1 MSATG
6 TFVKS
11 ASSVYAEYG
20 YETNFGGGVTNPP
33 INFGKEVKVS
43 SLEFKNNQMPLGQ
56 LYSPEIESFAY
67 GRNEGKASVEYVLSN
82 PWFLQSI
89 LGVATSSVATGSLYK
104 HIWKSNPANNTTIR
118 DLKSMALRFGF
129 NVGTGSS
136 DDFVRKP
143 VGCICST
150 MSLRMAL
157 NDTIKVTQ
165 EIIWGA
171 ETKSETFATPTGA
184 DITNA
189 IPYTFVHGVI
199 TSPIT
204 GSTLATV
211 QTFDLNLNTNAELLF
226 EMGEANAN
234 DAWRKILEMT
244 GKVGLTVK
252 DSSFLSE
259 VYDREESANNLVV
272 TISNGLTGTSERSI
286 KFTFTGCSFHTH
298 NTTGIAPGELVL
310 QNVDFQ
316 CRRVEAEA
324 KNLSQTVP

>member
-33 INFGKEVKVS
+33 IQFGKEVKVS
-43 SLEFKNNQMPLGQ
+43 ALEFKNNQMPLGQ
-56 LYSPEIESFAY
+56 LYSPEIESYAY
-67 GRNEGKASVEYVLSN
+67 GRNEGKASLEYVLSN

-89 LGVATSSVATGSLYK
+89 FGVASSSGSSPLYT
-104 HIWKSNPANNTTIR
+104 HRWRSNPTDNSTIR

-129 NVGTGSS
+129 KST

-184 DITNA
+184 DIANA

-204 GSTLATV
+204 GATLATV

-226 EMGEANAN
+226 EMGEANAK

-244 GKVGLTVK
+244 GKIGLTVK
-252 DSSFLSE
+252 DSTFLAE
-259 VYDREESANNLVV
+259 VYGREETPNNLVL
-272 TISNGLTGTSERSI
+272 TISNGLSGNSERSI
-286 KFTFTGCSFHTH
+286 TFTFSGCSFHTH

-316 CRRVEAEA
+316 CRRADISA
-324 KNLSQTVP
+324 KNASATVP